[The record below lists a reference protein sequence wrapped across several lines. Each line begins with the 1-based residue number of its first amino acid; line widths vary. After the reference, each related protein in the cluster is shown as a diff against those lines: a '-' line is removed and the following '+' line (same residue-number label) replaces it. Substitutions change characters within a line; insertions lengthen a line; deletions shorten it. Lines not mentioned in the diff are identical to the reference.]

1 VMRNVLASCVRI
13 ACGSVA
19 RFADLS
25 ILDAPCIYFA
35 NHTSHLDFA
44 VLWANLPQ
52 DARNRCVPIAA
63 KDYWNAGPIRRFLAK
78 KFLRAVLVD
87 REHLSAHNNPLVQM
101 DEALAR
107 GDSLIIFPE
116 GTRSLDG
123 KMRPF
128 KPGLFHLA
136 RRNPEIPL
144 VPVCLENLNRMLPK
158 GELLPVPFLSAIT
171 FGRAIH
177 LGPDE
182 PKLDFL
188 TRAQNAIKEL
198 RHHDD

>member
-1 VMRNVLASCVRI
+1 MRNVLASCIRV

-25 ILDAPCIYFA
+25 ILETPCIYFA

-44 VLWANLPQ
+44 VLWASLPVE
-52 DARNRCVPIAA
+52 ARNRCVPIAA
-63 KDYWNAGPIRRFLAK
+63 KDYWDAGPVRRFLATR
-78 KFLRAVLVD
+78 FLRAVLVD
-87 REHLSAHNNPLVQM
+87 REHVSAHDNPLVQM
-101 DEALAR
+101 EASLSR

-123 KMRPF
+123 QMRPF

-136 RRNPEIPL
+136 RRNPEVPL
-144 VPVCLENLNRMLPK
+144 VPVYLQNLNRILPK
-158 GELLPVPFLSAIT
+158 GELLPVPLLSTIT
-171 FGRAIH
+171 FGRAMY
-177 LGPDE
+177 LQPDE

-188 TRAQNAIKEL
+188 TRAQDALKEL
-198 RHHDD
+198 IHHDD